1 LAPDHMDEEFFYSH
15 AASSVANASFGIGS
29 NLTWDSFVRKSYNA
43 VNTAL
48 TEQSEAL
55 VRRGNVLYEEAKY
68 LVEGQRNRM
77 VLEMRKRLS
86 PFGRLYSEILKPA
99 DKLPTLDQL
108 LRKKG
113 SLTAVLS
120 SVGKTRGSVN
130 RFAAVVRMGGP
141 TTIVVQF
148 GFSAVIIASA
158 EAEDRARVSA
168 TQAGTLGGAALGGWG
183 GAWAGCA
190 ALSSIL
196 SPSLVIP
203 WVGQITTGGACLVG
217 GIAGGF
223 GGAWIGGMVGESAG
237 EAAYDFVTEFEWV
250 DA

>member
-1 LAPDHMDEEFFYSH
+1 LAPDHMDEEFLYSH

-48 TEQSEAL
+48 TEQGEAL
-55 VRRGNVLYEEAKY
+55 VRRGNVLYDEAK
-68 LVEGQRNRM
+68 GQRNRM
-77 VLEMRKRLS
+77 VVEMRKRLS

-130 RFAAVVRMGGP
+130 RFAAVVRMGGL
-141 TTIVVQF
+141 
-148 GFSAVIIASA
+148 
-158 EAEDRARVSA
+158 RR
-168 TQAGTLGGAALGGWG
+168 
-183 GAWAGCA
+183 
-190 ALSSIL
+190 SSYSSDSRL
-196 SPSLVIP
+196 
-203 WVGQITTGGACLVG
+203 
-217 GIAGGF
+217 
-223 GGAWIGGMVGESAG
+223 
-237 EAAYDFVTEFEWV
+237 
-250 DA
+250 